1 MKSRRQRQGPAAL
14 NRPRPWHNAGVRASV
29 RGAASQDLEV
39 LLPLVESFQAFE
51 RIPFDNDSARRNLGS
66 LLADPRLGQVL
77 IAEKEE
83 RAIGYAILTYGYD
96 LEFGGMDAYLT
107 DLFLI
112 DEERGHGLGTWL
124 LGEVERAAIASGVQA
139 LHLMVAPHNHRA
151 HHIYHR
157 SGFHVS
163 PRLFL
168 TKLLAPPA

>member
-1 MKSRRQRQGPAAL
+1 MAPVGAT
-14 NRPRPWHNAGVRASV
+14 V
-29 RGAASQDLEV
+29 RGAGIRDLEA
-39 LLPLVESFQAFE
+39 LLALVEAFQEFE
-51 RIPFDNDSARRNLGS
+51 RIPFEIDSARRNLGR
-66 LLADPRLGQVL
+66 LLEDPRLGQVL
-77 IAEKEE
+77 LAEKAG
-83 RAIGYAILTYGYD
+83 RPIGYAILTYGYD

-107 DLFLI
+107 DLFLV